1 MLHPEVALRSC
12 DDCCKFMYEDD
23 GRPMRRPKI
32 GGPRVP
38 RLPNVPPACRVCPK
52 IPPGVQATPGAATV
66 IDDRTLEAWEFYRR
80 CVALGNKFPDDEAV
94 ELLAVQLADVEREV
108 AEIREERRMARM
120 VAALATVGQVR
131 GQR

>member
-1 MLHPEVALRSC
+1 M
-12 DDCCKFMYEDD
+12 
-23 GRPMRRPKI
+23 
-32 GGPRVP
+32 
-38 RLPNVPPACRVCPK
+38 CPK
-52 IPPGVQATPGAATV
+52 IPPGVQATPGAATAS
-66 IDDRTLEAWEFYRR
+66 DDRTLEAWEFYRR